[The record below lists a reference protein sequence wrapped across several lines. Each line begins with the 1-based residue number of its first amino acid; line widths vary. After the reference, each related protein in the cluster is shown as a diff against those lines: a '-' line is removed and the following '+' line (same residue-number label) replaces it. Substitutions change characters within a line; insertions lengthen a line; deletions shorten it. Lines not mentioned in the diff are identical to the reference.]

1 MLIREVRVGQSIQI
15 GDAVI
20 TLIHKSGS
28 VARLAIDADKS
39 IKITDLS
46 KEQQSLHREASKYP
60 QF

>member
-1 MLIREVRVGQSIQI
+1 MLIRELKVGQSIQI
-15 GDAVI
+15 GEAII
-20 TLIHKSGS
+20 TLIHKSGA
-28 VARLAIDADKS
+28 VARLSIDADKS